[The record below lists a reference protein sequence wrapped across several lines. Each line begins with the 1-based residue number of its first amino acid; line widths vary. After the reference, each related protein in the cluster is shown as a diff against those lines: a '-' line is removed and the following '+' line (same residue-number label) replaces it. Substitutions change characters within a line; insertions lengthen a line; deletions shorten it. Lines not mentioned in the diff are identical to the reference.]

1 MPGQSPIKSKL
12 TLNRWEVLAPLA
24 NGDFVRLWLANGL
37 WWQAMWMEMLLLG
50 WLALDLTDSPWWVQV
65 VGFYRSIPLLFIGL
79 FGSAISDRYK
89 RRHLIVFLQTVNV
102 LGAAVLALL
111 LWTEQLEF
119 WHLSVFAL
127 ILGSTW
133 ALDWPTRRSLI
144 PDLVG
149 KDRTIDAMVLENL
162 IQGITRISG
171 PLSAGYVMAAY
182 GNLGALIVLVILSL
196 LALVA
201 LVGMQTDARAPKTS
215 VGVGE
220 MVGQTLQGWAY
231 VRSVAPIFGVLL
243 ITIFMNIW
251 AFPYMNLLPVFA
263 RDIFAQ
269 GPEGLGWLG
278 AASGVGAFFGL
289 ALVHLGRR
297 LFSNE
302 RLFVTGSLLSALGVA
317 AFAYSETFGLS
328 LFLLFCSG
336 LGQAGFSIMQSSII
350 LVEASDEM
358 RSRAMGALVVGIGIG
373 PLGRLQRG
381 AMAEVWGVQSAVGA
395 MALMAVCGV
404 LAAAT
409 LVRGFVWR
417 GKSQSVDAKV

>member
-1 MPGQSPIKSKL
+1 M
-12 TLNRWEVLAPLA
+12 APLA
-24 NGDFVRLWLANGL
+24 NVDFVRLWLANGL
-37 WWQAMWMEMLLLG
+37 WWQAMWMEMLVLG

-243 ITIFMNIW
+243 IT
-251 AFPYMNLLPVFA
+251 NL
-263 RDIFAQ
+263 
-269 GPEGLGWLG
+269 
-278 AASGVGAFFGL
+278 
-289 ALVHLGRR
+289 
-297 LFSNE
+297 
-302 RLFVTGSLLSALGVA
+302 
-317 AFAYSETFGLS
+317 
-328 LFLLFCSG
+328 
-336 LGQAGFSIMQSSII
+336 
-350 LVEASDEM
+350 
-358 RSRAMGALVVGIGIG
+358 
-373 PLGRLQRG
+373 
-381 AMAEVWGVQSAVGA
+381 
-395 MALMAVCGV
+395 
-404 LAAAT
+404 
-409 LVRGFVWR
+409 
-417 GKSQSVDAKV
+417 

>member
-1 MPGQSPIKSKL
+1 M
-12 TLNRWEVLAPLA
+12 APLA

-37 WWQAMWMEMLLLG
+37 WWQAMWMEMLVLG
-50 WLALDLTDSPWWVQV
+50 WMALDLTDSPWWVQV

-89 RRHLIVFLQTVNV
+89 RRHLIVCLQTVNV
-102 LGAAVLALL
+102 LCAGVLALL
-111 LWTEQLEF
+111 LWTERLEF
-119 WHLSVFAL
+119 WHLSVVSL

-149 KDRTIDAMVLENL
+149 KNRTVDAMVLENL
-162 IQGITRISG
+162 IQGVTRISG
-171 PLSAGYVMAAY
+171 PLSAGYVMASY
-182 GNLGALIVLVILSL
+182 GNLGALVVLVL
-196 LALVA
+196 LGLVALVA

-215 VGVGE
+215 LGIGE
-220 MVGQTLQGWAY
+220 MVEQTLQGWAY

-269 GPEGLGWLG
+269 GPQALGWLG

-297 LFSNE
+297 MYSNE
-302 RLFVTGSLLSALGVA
+302 RLFVAGSLFSALGVA
-317 AFAYSETFGLS
+317 AFANSDNFPLC

-358 RSRAMGALVVGIGIG
+358 RSRAMGALVVAIGIG
-373 PLGRLQRG
+373 PLGRLQSG

-395 MALMAVCGV
+395 MALMAVCGILV
-404 LAAAT
+404 AAAK
-409 LVRGFVWR
+409 VRGFVR
-417 GKSQSVDAKV
+417 SGKSQSVDARV

>member
-1 MPGQSPIKSKL
+1 MPGQRPKKSKWNL
-12 TLNRWEVLAPLA
+12 DRWEVLAPLA
-24 NGDFVRLWLANGL
+24 NSDFVRLWLANGL
-37 WWQAMWMEMLLLG
+37 WWQAMWMEMLVLG

-65 VGFYRSIPLLFIGL
+65 VGFYRSIPLLCIGL

-111 LWTEQLEF
+111 LWAERLEF
-119 WHLSVFAL
+119 WHLSAVAL

-149 KDRTIDAMVLENL
+149 KDRTVDAMVLENL

-171 PLSAGYVMAAY
+171 PLSAGYIMAAY
-182 GNLGALIVLVILSL
+182 GNLGALVVLIVLGL

-201 LVGMQTDARAPKTS
+201 LAGMQTDAKAPKTS
-215 VGVGE
+215 VGVAA
-220 MVGQTLQGWAY
+220 MAGQTLQGWAY

-302 RLFVTGSLLSALGVA
+302 RLFVAGSLVSALGVV
-317 AFAYSETFGLS
+317 AFGYSENFTLS
-328 LFLLFCSG
+328 LILL
-336 LGQAGFSIMQSSII
+336 
-350 LVEASDEM
+350 
-358 RSRAMGALVVGIGIG
+358 
-373 PLGRLQRG
+373 
-381 AMAEVWGVQSAVGA
+381 
-395 MALMAVCGV
+395 
-404 LAAAT
+404 
-409 LVRGFVWR
+409 
-417 GKSQSVDAKV
+417 

>member
-1 MPGQSPIKSKL
+1 MAESVETTSTLL
-12 TLNRWEVLAPLA
+12 TPLRRP
-24 NGDFVRLWLANGL
+24 DFIRLWMADGL
-37 WWQAMWMEMLLLG
+37 WWQSMWMETLVTG
-50 WLALDLTDSPWWVQV
+50 WLALEMTDSAWWVSV
-65 VGFYRSIPLLFIGL
+65 VAFCRNIPVPLVGFLGPVWVDRFRRRRVIQALQSVNLLAAL
-79 FGSAISDRYK
+79 TLATLYHFGRLEYW
-89 RRHLIVFLQTVNV
+89 HLTMVSLAN
-102 LGAAVLALL
+102 GAA
-111 LWTEQLEF
+111 
-119 WHLSVFAL
+119 
-127 ILGSTW
+127 W
-133 ALDWPTRRSLI
+133 ALDWPTRRALL

-149 KDRTIDAMVLENL
+149 RDHVVDAMVLENL

-182 GNLGALIVLVILSL
+182 GNLGALVVLVILGL

-243 ITIFMNIW
+243 ITIFMNVW

-297 LFSNE
+297 CFSNE
-302 RLFVTGSLLSALGVA
+302 RLFVAGSLFSALGVV
-317 AFAYSETFGLS
+317 AFAYSDSFALS

-336 LGQAGFSIMQSSII
+336 LGQAGFSIMQSSVI

-358 RSRAMGALVVGIGIG
+358 RSRAMGALVVAIGMG
-373 PLGRLQRG
+373 PLGRLQSG
-381 AMAEVWGVQSAVGA
+381 AMAEIWGVQSAVGA
-395 MALMAVCGV
+395 MALMAVCGI

-409 LVRGFVWR
+409 LLRGFVWR